1 MHLTMQQKK
10 ALYWGL
16 GIVIAAVLMSMAW
29 GQINATLARCFS
41 VF

>member
-16 GIVIAAVLMSMAW
+16 GIAIAAVLMSMAW
-29 GQINATLARCFS
+29 AQINVTLARCFS

>member
-1 MHLTMQQKK
+1 MNLMMQQKK

-16 GIVIAAVLMSMAW
+16 AIVIAAVLMSMAW
-29 GQINATLARCFS
+29 AQINVVLARCFS